1 MATNDNDL
9 VPTDAQLRKALE
21 TIQNGIM
28 RDPVRAAALGLI
40 PEKIG
45 TVSERFQFIV
55 NPSNI
60 EEMEDKKKRGFKF
73 REYPKMVHG
82 WPEGEEEPVALI
94 VKNRAEE
101 EKAVA
106 AGWSVAPLHGP
117 AGRLD
122 RLDEPQAEEPE
133 VIRDF
138 APPGA
143 RQPFEEPAEVK
154 PKKAAQAAQPKA
166 KRGRGARKATN

>member
-40 PEKIG
+40 PEPGMK
-45 TVSERFQFIV
+45 VSERFQFVV
-55 NPSNI
+55 NPSNV
-60 EEMEDKKKRGFKF
+60 EEIEDKKMRTYRHK
-73 REYPKMVHG
+73 EYPKMVHG
-82 WPEGEEEPVALI
+82 WPDGEEEPVALI

-101 EKAVA
+101 DKAVA
-106 AGWSVAPLHGP
+106 AGWSVEPLHGP

-122 RLDEPQAEEPE
+122 RLGEPVAEEPE

-154 PKKAAQAAQPKA
+154 PKKAAQAAKPKA
-166 KRGRGARKATN
+166 TRGRRAQKATH

>member
-1 MATNDNDL
+1 MATENDHL

-28 RDPVRAAALGLI
+28 RDPIRAAALGLI
-40 PEKIG
+40 PEPGMK
-45 TVSERFQFIV
+45 VSDRFQFIV
-55 NPSNI
+55 NPSNV
-60 EEMEDKKKRGFKF
+60 EEMEDKKMRSYRHK
-73 REYPKMVHG
+73 EYPKMLHG
-82 WPEGEEEPVALI
+82 WPEGEAEPVALI
-94 VKNRAEE
+94 VKSRAEQDR
-101 EKAVA
+101 ALA
-106 AGWSVAPLHGP
+106 AGWSETPLHGP

-122 RLDEPQAEEPE
+122 RSGEPVVEEPE

-154 PKKAAQAAQPKA
+154 TTKPVAA
-166 KRGRGARKATN
+166 KRGRKGKK